1 MNEFANNI
9 QFLKFLNLA
18 KNDENILSSLKNNDL
33 GVLKEYPG
41 LNDNEKKLLS
51 SFDWKNIDI
60 RISDDDIINFDPSVS
75 PFAAG
80 SICERSVAT
89 EAVETKCYKL

>member
-18 KNDENILSSLKNNDL
+18 KNDENILSALKSNNL

-41 LNDNEKKLLS
+41 LNDNEKKLLT
-51 SFDWKNIDI
+51 SFDWKKIDI
-60 RISDDDIINFDPSVS
+60 QISDNDLINFDPSVS

-80 SICERSVAT
+80 SVCESKVAT